1 MREGGCAAKGEFE
14 GLLEEEAAEDHEV
27 VAVAV
32 LGLHYLGG
40 VDAGAVHVDDVVGF
54 AGGVVGIW
62 GVVVRFN
69 SAWKMLHGG
78 RSP

>member
-1 MREGGCAAKGEFE
+1 MGEGGCAAEGEFE

-54 AGGVVGIW
+54 AGEVIRVCWLGLDCAGILS
-62 GVVVRFN
+62 G
-69 SAWKMLHGG
+69 
-78 RSP
+78 